1 MIRKVLIL
9 LMFLLF
15 AAQAV
20 FLFFYAFLPSD
31 LSQDVIAVNELI
43 HALEENRDS
52 PEKLQI
58 SANLDYVV
66 LDAEGSVL
74 FRTGEGLSESISQAV
89 RHRDTI
95 LTVDGGSGAHNVI
108 IFNNTSRQLQAR
120 RLRTSLLFFLL
131 LLLQWSVLAGLFLYL
146 NHTIVRPFRKLK
158 AFARRIA
165 EGNLDIPLEMD
176 RHNLFGAFTE
186 SFDLM
191 RSELKRARMAE
202 AKASISKKELVA
214 KLSHDIRTPAASIKA
229 AAEVGAA
236 LTDNAS
242 LRNHFTQIIRKA
254 DQISVLVNDLFT
266 AALEELQQLPVTPGE
281 LESRELQQL
290 LENADYLGKAAVPPI
305 PDCLLYGDRLRLQQ
319 VFDNLFANS
328 YKYAGSDIE
337 LSVSADDGFISVV
350 IEDEGGGVSPEELP
364 LLKEKYRRGSNA
376 EHMEGAGLG
385 LYISDYFMKKMQ
397 GALLVENGRTGLR
410 VTVMIQKIH
419 CVCPSPNYI

>member
-95 LTVDGGSGAHNVI
+95 LTVEGGSGAHNVI

-214 KLSHDIRTPAASIKA
+214 KLSHDIRTPAVSIKA

-266 AALEELQQLPVTPGE
+266 ATLEELQQLPVTPGE
-281 LESRELQQL
+281 LESRELQLL

>member
-95 LTVDGGSGAHNVI
+95 LTVEGGSGAHNVI

-281 LESRELQQL
+281 LESRELQLL